1 VGAVITLEERRNS
14 CPLHLIFSPSDHL
27 SLITDP
33 TQLNCTREE
42 ASAFK
47 CIFKHLPATFLK
59 MELDRRN
66 RCADNGV
73 RYLPPKIFDSVD
85 ATFDRVKK
93 LNRAIEA
100 AQKQKRR
107 LAMTPQER
115 REVSAKRAESRRH
128 KLSRETEEDRKQR
141 LKCNASY
148 IKGHRERKFEADCK
162 KRYMKYR
169 RREEEDTI
177 SVVRARRREYRDMI
191 KSRWLELNANGYP
204 QDNVPD
210 PYSFGDV
217 VLQCHARRARREKG
231 HSRMD
236 SYNKTLR
243 ACLKCK
249 ERKVKKTSYKNG
261 YVLCYDCEY
270 GKTRNYKRK

>member
-1 VGAVITLEERRNS
+1 MCPRCSFLCSFDSRECEECKLQCYYELGVGPVLTLEERRAS
-14 CPLHLIFSPSDHL
+14 CPLHLIFSPSG
-27 SLITDP
+27 SLMTDP

-128 KLSRETEEDRKQR
+128 KLSRETEEDTKQR

-148 IKGHRERKFEADCK
+148 MKEHRELKFEADCK
-162 KRYMKYR
+162 KGYINAPGEK
-169 RREEEDTI
+169 REI
-177 SVVRARRREYRDMI
+177 QSPLSGREGENI
-191 KSRWLELNANGYP
+191 E
-204 QDNVPD
+204 
-210 PYSFGDV
+210 
-217 VLQCHARRARREKG
+217 
-231 HSRMD
+231 
-236 SYNKTLR
+236 T
-243 ACLKCK
+243 
-249 ERKVKKTSYKNG
+249 
-261 YVLCYDCEY
+261 
-270 GKTRNYKRK
+270 